1 MRHLEVDKVKEELV
15 EVYEKWD
22 RISVTVAKKL
32 LMVEESI
39 IKVKKIE
46 TDLDGVSRFLRK
58 ESKTLVENFY
68 DSGISDVGDLSNNIK
83 VQEEKIES
91 INKSI
96 AEVKDK
102 FPRRS
107 LSFGQLLSVLKE
119 SNCQLR
125 CLKVLSEKKSIQ
137 PTITTLTNDHCSKDN
152 KKRFCS
158 KFMKYWKMITVLLC
172 MVIMVSILVSPNC
185 CEYSNSWY
193 LLLPSITYT
202 SGPRPF

>member
-22 RISVTVAKKL
+22 RISVTVAKKVV
-32 LMVEESI
+32 MVEESI

-46 TDLDGVSRFLRK
+46 TDLDGVGRFLRK

-107 LSFGQLLSVLKE
+107 LSFCQVLSVLKE
-119 SNCQLR
+119 SNSQLK
-125 CLKVLSEKKSIQ
+125 CLKVLSEKKFIQ
-137 PTITTLTNDHCSKDN
+137 PPITTVTNSHCPKDT

-158 KFMKYWKMITVLLC
+158 KFMKYWKMMTVLLC